1 MGKSL
6 YRSLKSQKALWKI
19 LEMVSMP
26 RIAKFLH
33 FCMHLSNLFDG
44 PSSIGAVVDV
54 FRYCILWEIMLYST
68 KHHTL
73 DFKWLHIGIRNHT
86 TRELPKLSAQRCK
99 KFAQECCCCCLGW
112 YANED
117 WNHHRSFSRLV
128 HHLRE
133 KSSSEV
139 SFQLQKLYQRLEA
152 SIDDLCY

>member
-54 FRYCILWEIMLYST
+54 GIAYYGKCFTT

-73 DFKWLHIGIRNHT
+73 DFKWLHIHRAQKPHHART
-86 TRELPKLSAQRCK
+86 T
-99 KFAQECCCCCLGW
+99 
-112 YANED
+112 
-117 WNHHRSFSRLV
+117 
-128 HHLRE
+128 
-133 KSSSEV
+133 
-139 SFQLQKLYQRLEA
+139 
-152 SIDDLCY
+152 

>member
-6 YRSLKSQKALWKI
+6 CRSLKSQKALWKI

-54 FRYCILWEIMLYST
+54 FRYCTLWEIMLYST

-73 DFKWLHIGIRNHT
+73 DFKWLRIGIGNHT
-86 TRELPKLSAQRCK
+86 MRELPKLSA
-99 KFAQECCCCCLGW
+99 
-112 YANED
+112 
-117 WNHHRSFSRLV
+117 
-128 HHLRE
+128 
-133 KSSSEV
+133 
-139 SFQLQKLYQRLEA
+139 
-152 SIDDLCY
+152 